1 MADKSKQTSDSAQGG
16 GAAVGEFSKAPKD
29 RRQNGFH
36 SGGKSGESAGSSR
49 GKQGNG

>member
-1 MADKSKQTSDSAQGG
+1 MSDKSKQTTD
-16 GAAVGEFSKAPKD
+16 AANTGIGVSPVLNQAPPD

-36 SGGKSGESAGSSR
+36 GGGTSGESAGDSR